1 METQQPQQQPINPE
15 LPKYKLIFLGDQG
28 VGKSCILNR
37 FMNDTFSEE
46 YQATIGLDFQSKN
59 VQIDNQDIHLLL
71 YDTAGQEKFRS
82 LIPMYTRDA
91 NIILLVYD
99 VTSKES
105 FNNLSIW
112 LNDLN
117 NIKKEEVI
125 FAVVGNKTDLDDR
138 KEVNSDE
145 GENFAKEHDFIFAEI
160 SAKTGDGFSELFY
173 KNLFEKIR
181 TKFRPGGQQP
191 NSEVKDFKF
200 NIEQRINLAKE
211 AELLERKIKKTDIN
225 KDNEILT
232 SYPNI
237 PDINSSKPTKPFL
250 DNKLFYNYNLSLN
263 EIKKES
269 KSKDYLT
276 NSLNNKENII
286 TNKK

>member
-1 METQQPQQQPINPE
+1 MEVPQQINPE
-15 LPKYKLIFLGDQG
+15 IPKYKLIFLGDQS

-37 FMNDTFSEE
+37 FMNDTFTEE

-71 YDTAGQEKFRS
+71 YDTAGQEKFRA

-99 VTSKES
+99 VTSKDS
-105 FNNLSIW
+105 FLHLSDW
-112 LNDLN
+112 FKDLTN
-117 NIKKEEVI
+117 VKKEEVI

-138 KEVNSDE
+138 REVNSNE
-145 GENFAKEHDFIFAEI
+145 GENYAKEHDFIFAEV

-200 NIEQRINLAKE
+200 NIEQEAK
-211 AELLERKIKKTDIN
+211 K
-225 KDNEILT
+225 NE
-232 SYPNI
+232 
-237 PDINSSKPTKPFL
+237 
-250 DNKLFYNYNLSLN
+250 
-263 EIKKES
+263 
-269 KSKDYLT
+269 
-276 NSLNNKENII
+276 
-286 TNKK
+286 NKKGCCQF